1 MNINKIA
8 HLSDVH
14 IRNLPTRNKE
24 YENVFNELYKS
35 LNENKPDRIVI
46 TGDLVH
52 NYLDLGTEQLV
63 LAENLLKN
71 LSDIAP
77 VKIIRGNHDFRKKN
91 KNRLDAIA
99 AIIHNLDSNIE
110 YYNKTG
116 FYYDNNIVWCVWH
129 HGEKYNNPWK
139 TREGKKILKNKDS
152 DNYTYIDLFHDP
164 IYKCVTPS
172 GLEKKNRI
180 YYKINDFN
188 GDYSYLGDIHLLQYF
203 SNKTKAYSSSLIA
216 QNFAEGDDNFHGYLM
231 WDIKNNNVDEVSVYN
246 EYSYKNIK
254 LTPYTD
260 FDDLDIDIENPTKYM
275 RIRIIWGTLPSVR
288 NKENERKIIDYI
300 KGHTFKENIISISHK
315 NEFIEDDTIEV
326 NNEITVNDITNHDV
340 QHEIFKDYL
349 DKIGYEENIIND
361 ILSLDNELA
370 ETIDIDENTNIE
382 WSIVKFGGENF
393 MSFEKIDIDWRD
405 MNGLYQITG
414 INTAGKTTIL
424 KLISYVLFG
433 ETLETKNRKKHGDY
447 RFVNNKNDID
457 YCEGYQVIE
466 ANGNYYGIKRRTD
479 IERKK
484 DGSIKGAPTKVW
496 YYLLNSPD
504 DELNDENC
512 VNTLT
517 EDNKNKTQKRI
528 REIIGSFDNF
538 IRIVLTTSDTLN
550 RILSNDMAIFIDSIL
565 YDSGLDIFDRK
576 LNACKIYEKEK
587 NKKSRINCNV
597 EATTNENKILN
608 KEIENINYEVDEI
621 ENTNIPD
628 IQNRIKRGNDYLESL
643 TKKLYKIDPEIVNLD
658 IEYTKDNINI
668 HENNINDL
676 KKREKIISDSIDKLI
691 ETYDEEKLNE
701 LIEKRDAHK
710 ENEYNLNLRI
720 KELQQEIDK
729 ENHNIEIINGKTH
742 LAKQND
748 QKLKNEIIE
757 LKESKICPTCGQPLT
772 EEHQNHINEKIK
784 NKENEIYEIADEI
797 KNHQKTINEVHM
809 PKIDNFNV
817 EIKSIKN
824 EISNKSLQME
834 NILNEIG
841 KLTNEKNDVEKRK
854 ELLTELNQIPTKIEN
869 EELKKIT
876 LENKLKNYYDS
887 LTQIEEN
894 KKIEKTI
901 NAAKQR
907 IEDLRNNENDYNETI
922 IVKKNEIALKTQ
934 KIKDNEQLINDFK
947 EQEYYDKIISLYKKC
962 VHRDGIPRQVLI
974 NQIIPKINTELEKVL
989 SIAPFKVWLDP
1000 DDLRPKLMYYN
1011 TPDSIIDA
1019 ISASG
1024 KERTFASVVLKL
1036 ALNEINVKSK
1046 PTIFLLDE
1054 IMGKLDN
1061 EGSVEEFIQILQ
1073 IIKEKCKKFLIIEHT
1088 HEVNPDYIISVE
1100 RDENGISTATV
1111 E

>member
-1 MNINKIA
+1 MSVNKIC
-8 HLSDVH
+8 HLSDIH
-14 IRNLPTRNKE
+14 IRNLPTRNQE

-52 NYLDLGTEQLV
+52 DYLDLGTEQLV

-71 LSDIAP
+71 LSNIAP
-77 VKIIRGNHDFRKKN
+77 VRIIRGNHDFRKKN
-91 KNRLDAIA
+91 KKRLDAIS
-99 AIIHNLDSNIE
+99 AITYNLNSNIK

-116 FYYDNNIVWCVWH
+116 FFTDDNIVWCVWH
-129 HGEKYNNPWK
+129 HGEKHNNPWK
-139 TREGKKILKNKDS
+139 TKEGKKILKNKDS

-172 GLEKKNRI
+172 GLEKKNKI
-180 YYKINDFN
+180 YYKISDFN
-188 GDYSYLGDIHLLQYF
+188 GHYSFFGDIHLLQYF

-231 WDIKNNNVDEVSVYN
+231 WDINNNNIDEIPIYN

-254 LTPYTD
+254 LTPFTD
-260 FDDLDIDIENPTKYM
+260 FDDLDFDIENPTKYM
-275 RIRIIWGTLPSVR
+275 RIRIIWATLPSIR
-288 NKENERKIIDYI
+288 NKKNKKKITNYL
-300 KGHTFKENIISISHK
+300 KESGLDNNIISISHK
-315 NEFIEDDTIEV
+315 NEFIEDDIIEV
-326 NNEITVNDITNHDV
+326 DDETTVNDITNHDV

-349 DKIGYEENIIND
+349 DKIGYEENMIDD

-405 MNGLYQITG
+405 MDGLYQITG

-433 ETLETKNRKKHGDY
+433 ETLETKSRKKHGDY
-447 RFVNNKNDID
+447 RFVNDKNDID
-457 YCEGYQVIE
+457 YCEGYQIIE

-512 VNTLT
+512 INTLT

-550 RILSNDMAIFIDSIL
+550 RILSNDMATFIDSIL
-565 YDSGLDIFDRK
+565 YDSGLDIFDKK
-576 LNACKIYEKEK
+576 LNACKNYEKEK
-587 NKKSRINCNV
+587 NKKSRINCNI
-597 EATTNENKILN
+597 EATTNENKRL
-608 KEIENINYEVDEI
+608 KEEINVLESEIKDIKQTQIPNIENRI
-621 ENTNIPD
+621 E
-628 IQNRIKRGNDYLESL
+628 KGNKYLESL
-643 TKKLYKIDPEIVNLD
+643 TKKLYKIDPEIVNLNVQN
-658 IEYTKDNINI
+658 TKDNIEIHTNNI
-668 HENNINDL
+668 HDLEKRKQNINN
-676 KKREKIISDSIDKLI
+676 SINDLI
-691 ETYDEEKLNE
+691 ETYDEERLNE

-710 ENEYNLNLRI
+710 ENEYNFNLQI

-729 ENHNIEIINGKTH
+729 ENHNIEIINGKIH
-742 LAKQND
+742 IAKQEG

-772 EEHQNHINEKIK
+772 EEHQHHINEKIK
-784 NKENEIYEIADEI
+784 NKENEMYKIADEI
-797 KNHQKTINEVHM
+797 KNHQKTINEVHK
-809 PKIDNFNV
+809 PKIDDFNAKI
-817 EIKSIKN
+817 ESINN

-854 ELLTELNQIPTKIEN
+854 KLMSELDQIPTKIEN
-869 EELKKIT
+869 EELKKSA
-876 LENKLKNYYDS
+876 LDNKLKKYNDS
-887 LTQIEEN
+887 LTQIKEN
-894 KKIEKTI
+894 EKIENGI
-901 NAAKQR
+901 NATKKR
-907 IEDLRNNENDYNETI
+907 IDELREEKDDYNETVV
-922 IVKKNEIALKTQ
+922 VKNNEIAIKTQ
-934 KIKDNEQLINDFK
+934 KIDDNKKLMNDFK
-947 EQEYYDKIISLYKKC
+947 EQEYQDKIIDLYKKC
-962 VHRDGIPRQVLI
+962 VHRDGIPRQLLI
-974 NQIIPKINTELEKVL
+974 NQIIPKINMQLENVL
-989 SIAPFKVWLDP
+989 SIAPFKVWLDS

-1011 TPDSIIDA
+1011 TPDSVIDA
-1019 ISASG
+1019 ISSSG
-1024 KERTFASVVLKL
+1024 KERTFSSIVLKL
-1036 ALNEINVKSK
+1036 ALNEMNVKSK

-1100 RDENGISTATV
+1100 RDENGISSAIT